1 MYGELIIGINMVFN
15 FAVLLFANRM
25 GKAQATWTRLALAAF
40 IGALPVTFFPDS
52 LIALIAAFACMI
64 LYAFGFSFK
73 NWGGAS
79 ILVLIGSLFAGGIL
93 TVLTERLL
101 FSNTIYT
108 VLVCALLAYI
118 TLYLLKVKWLDVR
131 VARHLS
137 SYNMDSQL
145 SIWNKQVDI
154 TVFVDTGNQCSE
166 PLSSDPV
173 HFVSLQSIRNIVPDE
188 LLSPLESWDPKG
200 MPKIASFPQRYQKG
214 IRLIRLQTIQGI
226 SWAAGFKY
234 EKWLIGEGSELPS
247 GYIVLTKEDNRY
259 PEGAGAILHVS
270 ALESITNERGTGY
283 VV

>member
-15 FAVLLFANRM
+15 FAVLLFANQM
-25 GKAQATWTRLALAAF
+25 GKAQATWLRLALAAF

-52 LIALIAAFACMI
+52 LIALISAFACMT
-64 LYAFGFSFK
+64 LYAFGLSFK
-73 NWGGAS
+73 SWSGAS

-93 TVLTERLL
+93 TVFTERLM
-101 FSNTIYT
+101 FSNIIHT

-118 TLYLLKVKWLDVR
+118 TLYLLKVKWLNVR

-137 SYNMDSQL
+137 SYNMNSQL
-145 SIWNKQVDI
+145 SIWNRQVDI
-154 TVFVDTGNQCSE
+154 LVFIDTGNQCSE
-166 PLSSDPV
+166 PLSGDPV
-173 HFVSLQSIRNIVPDE
+173 HFVSLQSIRKILPEE
-188 LLSPLESWDPKG
+188 LVSPLKSWDPKG
-200 MPKIASFPQRYQKG
+200 MPKIASFPQHFQKG
-214 IRLIRLQTIQGI
+214 IRLIRLQTVQGNT
-226 SWAAGFKY
+226 WAAGFKF
-234 EKWLIGEGSELPS
+234 EKWLIGEGSELKS